1 MLYTVLNK
9 QTKKSS
15 DFIQENIE
23 TSKSATCPIKKNVIK
38 CISNSIFGRFLM
50 NVVKYNQDVEIVG
63 NRNRFLKLA
72 RSPYFKRAE
81 PLSSGSS
88 K

>member
-50 NVVKYNQDVEIVG
+50 NVAKYNQDVEIVG
-63 NRNRFLKLA
+63 NRDRFLKLT